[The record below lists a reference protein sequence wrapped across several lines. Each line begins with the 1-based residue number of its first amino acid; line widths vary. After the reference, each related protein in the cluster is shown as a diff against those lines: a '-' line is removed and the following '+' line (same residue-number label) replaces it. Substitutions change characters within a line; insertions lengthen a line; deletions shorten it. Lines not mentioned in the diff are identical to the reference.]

1 MEGPFGA
8 QVPFRFVDK
17 NKMTVS
23 DSAHVDPKRVDLE
36 SFLAT
41 TRAYS
46 ESTLLGTLLASVI
59 APAMLIAGGTDHRVI
74 AVWVILYI
82 AFGFVQRYVVGRL
95 LDRSTTEQRAFWPTL
110 DVLFVLVGLSISV
123 VPLLVPVDHTGIN
136 PIWFAS
142 LVFCAGSVA
151 ANILVGSGR
160 VRCFLEISI
169 PTMTGVAL
177 SGIRI
182 GGFANVLS
190 LAGFAYLA
198 ALWMNAKLSG
208 QWFLAAVRT
217 RLENERLVE
226 QLVEKNSELFSQSE
240 TDPLTGLAN
249 RLGVRRFID
258 RVDPDISLGVVCL
271 DLDEFKAVNDAHGH
285 AAGDIVITAA
295 AARLQASFR
304 DDDLLVRLGGDEFL
318 VIVRKPDAMF
328 AESVPARIR
337 ANMETPLDVAGE
349 RIVPRVSIGVAI
361 VACAAELEL
370 ALAVADR
377 ELYVDKAKR
386 RDSVHA

>member
-1 MEGPFGA
+1 
-8 QVPFRFVDK
+8 
-17 NKMTVS
+17 MTVFE
-23 DSAHVDPKRVDLE
+23 SAHVDPKRVDFE

-41 TRAYS
+41 ARAYRDG
-46 ESTLLGTLLASVI
+46 TLLGSFLASLI
-59 APAMLIAGGTDHRVI
+59 APTVLTAGGTDRRAI
-74 AVWVILYI
+74 AVWVVLYV
-82 AFGFVQRYVVGRL
+82 AFGFAQRFVVGRL
-95 LDRSTTEQRAFWPTL
+95 LDRSITEQRAIWPAL
-110 DVLFVLVGLSISV
+110 DVLFVLVGFSISA
-123 VPLLVPVDHTGIN
+123 VPLLVPVDQSGIN

-169 PTMTGVAL
+169 PTMAGVAL
-177 SGIRI
+177 SGLRI

-208 QWFLAAVRT
+208 QWFVASVRM

-258 RVDPDISLGVVCL
+258 RVDPHISLGIVCL

-285 AAGDIVITAA
+285 AAGDAVIAA
-295 AARLQASFR
+295 AAERLKASFR

-337 ANMETPLDVAGE
+337 ANMETPFDIADE
-349 RIVPRVSIGVAI
+349 RIVPRVSIGIAI
-361 VACAAELEL
+361 VGCAAELEL
-370 ALAVADR
+370 ALAAADR
-377 ELYVDKAKR
+377 ELYVDKANR
-386 RDSVHA
+386 RESVHA